1 MLIFLMDGNIE
12 NIAAHFAMGYAP
24 ILFRYYNLGIGLCQL
39 KGARRG
45 VLGYSGA
52 SEIARCEGDMLDT
65 DGRAG
70 WRRPLEQGLDLSAM
84 AVPLYWA
91 EGGQVVR
98 VCGSRISLED
108 VITWYRMG
116 CTAEMICEDYPWLE
130 LGDIY
135 TVIAY
140 YLRNKERVH
149 AYFLASYERTE
160 ELWDSMRAEGMISD
174 ESWQAWCEERHDRLQ
189 WAKG

>member
-1 MLIFLMDGNIE
+1 MFFFNNARPGN
-12 NIAAHFAMGYAP
+12 
-24 ILFRYYNLGIGLCQL
+24 
-39 KGARRG
+39 
-45 VLGYSGA
+45 S
-52 SEIARCEGDMLDT
+52 
-65 DGRAG
+65 
-70 WRRPLEQGLDLSAM
+70 RPLERGLDLAAM

-91 EGGQVVR
+91 EGGQVLR

-108 VITWYRMG
+108 IITWYRMG

-135 TVIAY
+135 MVIAY
-140 YLRNKERVH
+140 YLRNKEKVH
-149 AYFLASYERTE
+149 AYFLESYERTE
-160 ELWDSMRAEGMISD
+160 GLWDSMRAEGMVSD

>member
-1 MLIFLMDGNIE
+1 
-12 NIAAHFAMGYAP
+12 
-24 ILFRYYNLGIGLCQL
+24 
-39 KGARRG
+39 
-45 VLGYSGA
+45 
-52 SEIARCEGDMLDT
+52 MLDT

-70 WRRPLEQGLDLSAM
+70 WRRPLETELDLSPQG
-84 AVPLYWA
+84 VPLYWA

-108 VITWYRMG
+108 IITWYRMG
-116 CTAEMICEDYPWLE
+116 YTAEMIWEDYPSLE

-135 TVIAY
+135 MVIAF
-140 YLRNKERVH
+140 YLRNKKEVH
-149 AYFLASYERTE
+149 AHFLESYERTE
-160 ELWDSMRAEGMISD
+160 ALWDSMRAEGMVSD

>member
-1 MLIFLMDGNIE
+1 M
-12 NIAAHFAMGYAP
+12 A
-24 ILFRYYNLGIGLCQL
+24 GIGIIGGGGVTGIIGYN
-39 KGARRG
+39 GAAN
-45 VLGYSGA
+45 LP
-52 SEIARCEGDMLDT
+52 RCEGDMLDT

-70 WRRPLEQGLDLSAM
+70 CSGPLARGLDLSAM

-135 TVIAY
+135 LVIGF
-140 YLRNKERVH
+140 YLRNKKEVH
-149 AYFLASYERTE
+149 AHLRETSERA
-160 ELWDSMRAEGMISD
+160 DAG
-174 ESWQAWCEERHDRLQ
+174 
-189 WAKG
+189 WAKMAANGVVSAESYKAYCESRAQDWFNDEC

>member
-1 MLIFLMDGNIE
+1 
-12 NIAAHFAMGYAP
+12 MGYAP
-24 ILFRYYNLGIGLCQL
+24 ILFGYYNQVSGLCQL
-39 KGARRG
+39 MGGYLTLALPYKGDG
-45 VLGYSGA
+45 ITGMGSGA
-52 SEIARCEGDMLDT
+52 GGIGYNGAARLPRCEGDMLVT
-65 DGRAG
+65 DGRAD

-91 EGGQVVR
+91 EGGQVAR

-135 TVIAY
+135 MVIAY
-140 YLRNKERVH
+140 YLRNKKEVH
-149 AYFLASYERTE
+149 AHLRETSERADAGWADMAANGVVSAESYKAYCE
-160 ELWDSMRAEGMISD
+160 SRAQDWFNAE
-174 ESWQAWCEERHDRLQ
+174 C
-189 WAKG
+189 